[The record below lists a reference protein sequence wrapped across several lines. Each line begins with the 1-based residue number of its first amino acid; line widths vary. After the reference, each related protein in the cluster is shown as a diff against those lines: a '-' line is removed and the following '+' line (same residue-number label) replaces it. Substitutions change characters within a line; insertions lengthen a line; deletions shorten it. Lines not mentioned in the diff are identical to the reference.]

1 MAGAAEEISATYHVA
16 VTILPV
22 NTELSLRLERSK
34 SAWRWGWLGCA
45 LLALACQAGL
55 TFTVTFDEVGGL
67 EAGDAVVYKG
77 RQIGEVGD
85 VTLTRAGAVEVEL
98 EIDREYRQ
106 TLYREAQFTLERT
119 VTGGY
124 QIAVYDT
131 EGPRTP
137 IEGGE
142 VLRGRPGSLEELMGK
157 VQDLGRDLVTE
168 GAERLN
174 EQIDS
179 WRQWLR
185 ESESAEPTDAT
196 EEEGTDL
203 LERVGDYADR
213 VATMSREQLERFRRE
228 ELPELERRA
237 AELRDW
243 LREQGRNGDAERFW
257 RDFRDWVESFD
268 DEQSQPDAEPSEPS
282 ERDQG

>member
-1 MAGAAEEISATYHVA
+1 MNTVLSAR
-16 VTILPV
+16 IG
-22 NTELSLRLERSK
+22 RSK
-34 SAWRWGWLGCA
+34 HPRRRGWLGFA

-77 RQIGEVGD
+77 RQIGEVGE
-85 VTLTRAGAVEVEL
+85 VAFPRGGSVEVEL
-98 EIDREYRQ
+98 AIDHEYRH
-106 TLYREAQFTLERT
+106 TLYREAQFALERT
-119 VTGGY
+119 VTGGHR
-124 QIAVYDT
+124 IVVYDT

-142 VLRGRPGSLEELMGK
+142 VLRGRQGPLEELVGK
-157 VQDLGRDLVTE
+157 VGDLGRDLVTE

-179 WRQWLR
+179 LRQWLR
-185 ESESAEPTDAT
+185 ESESEDPPSTT
-196 EEEGTDL
+196 EDETDL
-203 LERVGDYADR
+203 LERIGDYADR
-213 VATMSREQLERFRRE
+213 VATMSRQQLERFREE

-237 AELRDW
+237 VELRDW
-243 LREQGRNGDAERFW
+243 LREQGRNADAERFW

-268 DEQSQPDAEPSEPS
+268 QKGGERQQPDAEPSERSEPA

>member
-1 MAGAAEEISATYHVA
+1 
-16 VTILPV
+16 
-22 NTELSLRLERSK
+22 
-34 SAWRWGWLGCA
+34 
-45 LLALACQAGL
+45 
-55 TFTVTFDEVGGL
+55 
-67 EAGDAVVYKG
+67 
-77 RQIGEVGD
+77 
-85 VTLTRAGAVEVEL
+85 
-98 EIDREYRQ
+98 
-106 TLYREAQFTLERT
+106 
-119 VTGGY
+119 
-124 QIAVYDT
+124 
-131 EGPRTP
+131 
-137 IEGGE
+137 
-142 VLRGRPGSLEELMGK
+142 MGK

-196 EEEGTDL
+196 EEEEGTDL

-237 AELRDW
+237 ADLRDW
-243 LREQGRNGDAERFW
+243 LREQGRNADAERFW
-257 RDFRDWVESFD
+257 RDFRDWIESFD
-268 DEQSQPDAEPSEPS
+268 EKGDERQQPDTEPSERSEPS

>member
-1 MAGAAEEISATYHVA
+1 M
-16 VTILPV
+16 

-34 SAWRWGWLGCA
+34 RAWRWGWLGFA
-45 LLALACQAGL
+45 LVALACQAGL

-85 VTLTRAGAVEVEL
+85 VTFTRAGAVEVEL
-98 EIDREYRQ
+98 EIDREYRH
-106 TLYREAQFTLERT
+106 TLYREAQFALERT
-119 VTGGY
+119 VTGGHR
-124 QIAVYDT
+124 IVVYDT

-137 IEGGE
+137 LEGGE
-142 VLRGRPGSLEELMGK
+142 VLRGRQGSLGELMGK
-157 VQDLGRDLVTE
+157 VRDLGRDLVTE

-174 EQIDS
+174 EQLDA
-179 WRQWLR
+179 WRQRLR
-185 ESESAEPTDAT
+185 ESEGTEPDAT
-196 EEEGTDL
+196 EEEEADL

-243 LREQGRNGDAERFW
+243 LREQGRNADAERFW

-268 DEQSQPDAEPSEPS
+268 EKGDEQQQPDAERSEPS

>member
-1 MAGAAEEISATYHVA
+1 MG
-16 VTILPV
+16 
-22 NTELSLRLERSK
+22 RSK
-34 SAWRWGWLGCA
+34 RVRRRGWLGCA

-55 TFTVTFDEVGGL
+55 TFTVTFDQVGGL

-85 VTLTRAGAVEVEL
+85 ITFTGAGAVEVEL
-98 EIDREYRQ
+98 EIDREYRH
-106 TLYREAQFTLERT
+106 TLYREAQFALERT
-119 VTGGY
+119 VTGGHR
-124 QIAVYDT
+124 IAVYDT

-137 IEGGE
+137 LAGGE
-142 VLRGRPGSLEELMGK
+142 VLRGRQGSLEELMGK

-174 EQIDS
+174 EQIDA
-179 WRQWLR
+179 WRQRLQ
-185 ESESAEPTDAT
+185 ESESEEPADAA
-196 EEEGTDL
+196 EEEETDL

-243 LREQGRNGDAERFW
+243 LREQGRNADAKRFW

-268 DEQSQPDAEPSEPS
+268 EKGGERQQPDTEPSERSEPS